1 MSKEDIWNLFK
12 LTGNTDYYLK
22 YKKIIKEIKKLK
34 NKYKNIDGRKTYN
47 PSL

>member
-22 YKKIIKEIKKLK
+22 YKNLINEGIDKIEYNNSSRNN
-34 NKYKNIDGRKTYN
+34 NK
-47 PSL
+47 

>member
-1 MSKEDIWNLFK
+1 MKYK
-12 LTGNTDYYLK
+12 LIIFNYYYLK